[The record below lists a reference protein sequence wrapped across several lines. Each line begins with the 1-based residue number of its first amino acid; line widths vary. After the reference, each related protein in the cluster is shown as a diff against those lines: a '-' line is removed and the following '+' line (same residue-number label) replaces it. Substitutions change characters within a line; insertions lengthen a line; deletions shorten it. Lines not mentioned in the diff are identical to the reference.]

1 MNEDLE
7 NEIEALNSI
16 YGEETL
22 VPTES
27 PHMFVLSLPQNDTSL
42 RIEFPEDYPNAPPAV
57 LGVNSS
63 GQHAKRGEANH
74 LLDVFRS
81 AVGRLFE
88 PGVVCLYDVIEEI
101 VAETE
106 ASTDARED
114 AEEAKDETGENNTT
128 TTSSSQP
135 APEGGE
141 EPRWTL
147 SDVVIEKGSFFIAR
161 AAPVTSPAQ
170 AKAYLNHL
178 LSTDKKVAK
187 ATHNM
192 TAHRIRG
199 PPGTTISYQD
209 CDDDGESAA
218 GGRLLHLMQLMDLWD
233 CCVVVTRWYG
243 GHHLGPARFGIIN
256 GCARDAFVKAGFVEG
271 EGPNV
276 GGAKKKGKK

>member
-7 NEIEALNSI
+7 NEVEALNSI
-16 YGEETL
+16 YGENTL
-22 VPTES
+22 TPSEAANI
-27 PHMFVLSLPQNDTSL
+27 FVLSLPQNDTSL

-63 GQHAKRGEANH
+63 GAHAKRGEANH
-74 LLDVFRS
+74 LLDVFRN

-88 PGVVCLYDVIEEI
+88 PGVVCLYDVIEDI
-101 VAETE
+101 VAQTEGSTE
-106 ASTDARED
+106 AREEV
-114 AEEAKDETGENNTT
+114 EEAKQGAEENNAT
-128 TTSSSQP
+128 TTSSPQP
-135 APEGGE
+135 APEEGE
-141 EPRWTL
+141 EPPWTL
-147 SDVVIEKGSFFIAR
+147 SDVVIEKGSIFIAR
-161 AAPVTSPAQ
+161 AAPATSPAQ

-192 TAHRIRG
+192 TAHRIHG
-199 PPGTTISYQD
+199 PSDTTISYQD

-271 EGPNV
+271 EGPNA
-276 GGAKKKGKK
+276 GGVKKKGKK

>member
-16 YGEETL
+16 YGENTL
-22 VPTES
+22 TPSEAANI
-27 PHMFVLSLPQNDTSL
+27 FVLSLPQNDTSL

-63 GQHAKRGEANH
+63 GEHAKRGEANH
-74 LLDVFRS
+74 ILDVFRNG
-81 AVGRLFE
+81 VGRLFE
-88 PGVVCLYDVIEEI
+88 PGVVCLYDVIEDL
-101 VAETE
+101 VAQTE
-106 ASTDARED
+106 GSAEAREEV
-114 AEEAKDETGENNTT
+114 EEPKQGAGENNAT
-128 TTSSSQP
+128 TTSSPQQ
-135 APEGGE
+135 APEEGE
-141 EPRWTL
+141 EPPWTL
-147 SDVVIEKGSFFIAR
+147 SDVVIEKGSIFIAR

-178 LSTDKKVAK
+178 LSTDKKVAR

-233 CCVVVTRWYG
+233 CCVVITRWYG

-271 EGPNV
+271 EGQHA
-276 GGAKKKGKK
+276 GGVKKKGKK

>member
-16 YGEETL
+16 YGEDTL
-22 VPTES
+22 SPTEAS
-27 PHMFVLSLPQNDTSL
+27 SIFILSLPQNDTSL
-42 RIEFPEDYPNAPPAV
+42 RIEFPSDYPNAPPAV

-63 GQHAKRGEANH
+63 GEHAKRGEANH
-74 LLDVFRS
+74 LLDVFRN

-88 PGVVCLYDVIEEI
+88 PGVVCLYDVIEDLFAQTEGS
-101 VAETE
+101 AE
-106 ASTDARED
+106 AREEV
-114 AEEAKDETGENNTT
+114 EEARDGTREENATA
-128 TTSSSQP
+128 TSSPQP
-135 APEGGE
+135 ASEEEE
-141 EPRWTL
+141 EPPWTL
-147 SDVVIEKGSFFIAR
+147 SDVVIEKGSIFIAR
-161 AAPVTSPAQ
+161 TAPVNSPQQ
-170 AKAYLNHL
+170 AKQYLNRL

-199 PPGTTISYQD
+199 PQGTTISYQD

-271 EGPNV
+271 EGPNA